1 MKIYIN
7 KINESWIVDR
17 LKKEWLQFNEGTTTD
32 SISKSDIIWIIA
44 PWTWKWNKNLFIKN
58 KKIVYTIHHFEEKDL
73 TNNFLKIINNK
84 QIDAYHVLNSETK
97 SKLEKFTN
105 KPIYQIPFWINQNLF
120 FYIDDK
126 KSLRNEFN
134 FSANDFLIGSF
145 QRDTEGSDLK
155 TPKLIKGPDRFITII
170 KQLKQDYPNLK
181 IVLTGKR
188 RQYIISKLKELKIE
202 YKYFENT
209 DFETLNKLYNCLN
222 LYIVSSRLE
231 GMPFAILESGISKA
245 PVISTDVGIA
255 KLILSQESI
264 FDMNNF
270 NNARPNVSYAY
281 KNALNHSIPNGMKPF
296 LEMFQE
302 VLSN

>member
-17 LKKEWLQFNEGTTTD
+17 LKQEWCQFNQNTITD
-32 SISKSDIIWIIA
+32 SKFESDIIWIIA
-44 PWTWKWNKNLFIKN
+44 PWTWKWNNNLFIKN
-58 KKIVYTIHHFEEKDL
+58 KKVIYTIHHLEEKNL
-73 TNNFLKIINNK
+73 SYNFFKKINNK
-84 QIDAYHVLNSETK
+84 QIDAFHVLNSETK
-97 SKLEKFTN
+97 GKLEKFTN

-134 FSANDFLIGSF
+134 FSTNDFLIGSF
-145 QRDTEGSDLK
+145 QRDTEGSDL
-155 TPKLIKGPDRFITII
+155 TSPKLIKGPDRFVTII
-170 KQLKQDYPNLK
+170 EQLNKEHPNLK

-188 RQYIISKLKELKIE
+188 RQYIISRLKELDIE
-202 YKYFENT
+202 YRYFENI
-209 DFETLNKLYNCLN
+209 DFEILNKLYNCLN

-231 GMPFAILESGISKA
+231 GMPFAVLESGISKT

-255 KLILSQESI
+255 NSILSQESI
-264 FDMNNF
+264 FNMNNF
-270 NNARPNVSYAY
+270 KNAKPNVSYAY
-281 KNALNHSIPNGMKPF
+281 KNTLKYSIPNGMRPF

>member
-17 LKKEWLQFNEGTTTD
+17 LKKEWRQFNENVVTD
-32 SISKSDIIWIIA
+32 SKFESDIVWVIA
-44 PWTWKWNKNLFIKN
+44 PWTWKWNNNLFIKN
-58 KKIVYTIHHFEEKDL
+58 KKIVYTVHHFEENKL
-73 TNNFLKIINNK
+73 SNNFLKQIENK
-84 QIDAYHVLNSETK
+84 KIDAFHVLNSETK
-97 SKLEKFTN
+97 NKLKKFTN

-120 FYIDDK
+120 FQIDDK
-126 KSLRNEFN
+126 KSLRDEFN
-134 FSANDFLIGSF
+134 FSADDYLIGSF
-145 QRDTEGSDLK
+145 QRDTEGSDL
-155 TPKLIKGPDRFITII
+155 TSPKLIKGPDRFITII
-170 KQLKQDYPNLK
+170 KQLSQDYPNLK

-188 RQYIISKLKELKIE
+188 RQYVISRLKELNIE
-202 YKYFENT
+202 YSYFENT
-209 DFETLNKLYNCLN
+209 DFDTLNKLYNCLN

-231 GMPFAILESGISKA
+231 GMPFAILESGINKT
-245 PVISTDVGIA
+245 PIISTDVGIA
-255 KLILSQESI
+255 KSILSKESI

-270 NNARPNVSYAY
+270 NDATPNVSYAY